1 MRRKYTNEYIISDD
15 KSYVI
20 GRTKK
25 GEAFFF
31 DFFDYELLT
40 SYHWSISKRGY
51 VVAKI
56 KRKEVPMHKLL
67 FTNTKGYDVDH
78 ISGDKLDNRKSKLRI
93 CTHQQN
99 MFNQKIRKNNTTGF
113 IGVSLMKN
121 IGKYEAYV
129 HHNGKKYSM
138 GLHRNAVDAAIAR
151 DKGAINLFGEY
162 ARLNFPLN
170 EVNS

>member
-1 MRRKYTNEYIISDD
+1 MNKKNTNEYIISDD

-25 GEAFFF
+25 GEAFLF
-31 DFFDYELLT
+31 DFFNFGLIKDYN
-40 SYHWSISKRGY
+40 WSISKRGY

-56 KRKEVPMHKLL
+56 KRKEVPMHKML
-67 FTNTKGYDVDH
+67 FNNSKGYDVDH
-78 ISGDKLDNRKSKLRI
+78 ISGNKLDNRKSNLRI

-113 IGVSLMKN
+113 IGVSLMKR

-129 HHNGKKYSM
+129 HFDGKKYSM
-138 GLHRNAVDAAIAR
+138 GLHNNAIDAAIAR
-151 DKGAINLFGEY
+151 DNGAIKLFGEY

-170 EVNS
+170 EVKS